1 MWETISTKV
10 GIICQELFNW
20 KTNKKKER
28 RETNKHF
35 FGNSL
40 QKAPVVSKSIL
51 NELLYT
57 KT

>member
-10 GIICQELFNW
+10 GIICQELFKW
-20 KTNKKKER
+20 KTKKKREER
-28 RETNKHF
+28 QTNTF

-40 QKAPVVSKSIL
+40 QKEPVVSKSIL